1 MGRIIPVRPVV
12 RFECKAVAT
21 YWPVPA
27 PVQRQAAI
35 WADPD
40 QLKQIVLNLI
50 LNAIDAMPKGGRLS
64 LRTRRQ
70 GDLHVVFTVT
80 DTGMGMSDEV
90 RKRIFDPFFT
100 TKGEEGTGLGLPVS
114 YSIVK
119 RHAGEMRV
127 ESRPG
132 DGTTFTIVL
141 PVGTVPVAEPPAS
154 APPPV
159 TERTGRVLLVDNEPQ
174 VMTILG
180 EMLREAGHHVVPVAS
195 GAEALRVFLPG
206 RFDLVLTNVGMAGM
220 NGWELA
226 ERIRAR
232 DAEVP
237 LVFITGWG
245 LHEEDQA
252 RCRGLR
258 ISSLLFKPVRPDQLH
273 ATVQAVLGDPQRRE
287 DPAAPPRAPS

>member
-1 MGRIIPVRPVV
+1 MLQIHEHARMRSHRVVGIP
-12 RFECKAVAT
+12 
-21 YWPVPA
+21 
-27 PVQRQAAI
+27 
-35 WADPD
+35 
-40 QLKQIVLNLI
+40 
-50 LNAIDAMPKGGRLS
+50 
-64 LRTRRQ
+64 RRRRVSQ
-70 GDLHVVFTVT
+70 EPL
-80 DTGMGMSDEV
+80 EV
-90 RKRIFDPFFT
+90 
-100 TKGEEGTGLGLPVS
+100 
-114 YSIVK
+114 
-119 RHAGEMRV
+119 
-127 ESRPG
+127 
-132 DGTTFTIVL
+132 
-141 PVGTVPVAEPPAS
+141 
-154 APPPV
+154 
-159 TERTGRVLLVDNEPQ
+159 
-174 VMTILG
+174 
-180 EMLREAGHHVVPVAS
+180 

>member
-1 MGRIIPVRPVV
+1 MPEGG
-12 RFECKAVAT
+12 
-21 YWPVPA
+21 
-27 PVQRQAAI
+27 
-35 WADPD
+35 
-40 QLKQIVLNLI
+40 QL
-50 LNAIDAMPKGGRLS
+50 R

-70 GDLHVVFTVT
+70 GDWHVVFTVT
-80 DTGMGMSDEV
+80 DTGIGMTEEV

-132 DGTTFTIVL
+132 NGTTFTIVL
-141 PVGTVPVAEPPAS
+141 PIGTAAVAEPPAG
-154 APPPV
+154 AQPV
-159 TERTGRVLLVDNEPQ
+159 GTRKGRVLLVDNEPQ

-180 EMLREAGHHVVPVAS
+180 EMLRDVGHHVVPVGS
-195 GAEALRVFLPG
+195 GAEALRLFGPG

-226 ERIRAR
+226 DRIRAR
-232 DAEVP
+232 DADVP

-245 LHEEDQA
+245 LHEQDQA
-252 RCRGLR
+252 RCRGLG
-258 ISSLLFKPVRPDQLH
+258 ISSLLFKPVRPAELH
-273 ATVQAVLGDPQRRE
+273 ATVQAVLADPRRRE
-287 DPAAPPRAPS
+287 GPAAPPRGSL

>member
-1 MGRIIPVRPVV
+1 M
-12 RFECKAVAT
+12 
-21 YWPVPA
+21 
-27 PVQRQAAI
+27 
-35 WADPD
+35 
-40 QLKQIVLNLI
+40 
-50 LNAIDAMPKGGRLS
+50 
-64 LRTRRQ
+64 
-70 GDLHVVFTVT
+70 VFTVT

-154 APPPV
+154 ALPV

-273 ATVQAVLGDPQRRE
+273 ATVQAALADPGRRE
-287 DPAAPPRAPS
+287 DPAAPPRASS